1 MSLDLK
7 TIAFRTAAC
16 LALLAATALVFGQSD
31 SRQLNAE
38 LGKLYERGDLD
49 AAIPIAEKIV
59 EVERRSVPVS
69 IRNLTNALENLSQI
83 RLDRGRRSMNALRSS
98 EVAKER
104 AMALVI
110 QMRSDLTEAEKHLR
124 EAIQISGA
132 ANPDPSQQ
140 AVSIRSNLAW
150 ILYNFIASETSSS
163 LGFDKDS
170 RSRIEMQERAAY
182 TGRFEEARKL
192 YVEAVSLADA
202 APDQALKQAADLNL
216 AEFETAMGNFEIAIP
231 IYARLTSAAEAAFG
245 TRDPLLLSVYEP
257 YLKVLLAA
265 YQLNEAS
272 EILSRTVLVSG
283 RSAEYPRVLLNLTHR
298 AERPFQA
305 FNSKRV
311 ETSSRA
317 LKQQTE
323 LSGRASVAAVAGSGG
338 DVVSASLS
346 ASTLGQDY
354 YETGRSN
361 TIKMRKVAVR
371 VEVDETG
378 RVRSAEGLSSD
389 RGMKESAEEAIKEWR
404 FRPLIV
410 DGKATAMKGYAEVTI
425 LFY

>member
-16 LALLAATALVFGQSD
+16 LALLAGASLVFGQGD
-31 SRQLNAE
+31 SRELNAE
-38 LGKLYERGDLD
+38 LVRLYQSRDLD

-59 EVERRSVPVS
+59 EVERRSTPVS
-69 IRNLTNALENLSQI
+69 IRNLTSALENLSQI
-83 RLDRGRRSMNALRSS
+83 RLDRGRRSMDALRSS

-104 AMALVI
+104 AMALVM
-110 QMRSDLTEAEKHLR
+110 QMRIDLTEAEKHLR
-124 EAIQISGA
+124 EAIQISGPVNA
-132 ANPDPSQQ
+132 DSSQQ
-140 AVSIRSNLAW
+140 AISIRSNLAW
-150 ILYNFIASETSSS
+150 VLFNFIPSETIFS

-170 RSRIEMQERAAY
+170 RSRIEMQERAAHA
-182 TGRFEEARKL
+182 GRLEEARRL
-192 YVEAVSLADA
+192 YVESVGLADA
-202 APDQALKQAADLNL
+202 APDQALKHAADLNL
-216 AEFETAMGNFEIAIP
+216 AEFETAMGNFEIAVP
-231 IYARLTSAAEAAFG
+231 IYARLVSAAEAEIG
-245 TRDPLLLSVYEP
+245 KRDPLLLSVYEP

-265 YQLNEAS
+265 YQLKEAS
-272 EILSRTVLVSG
+272 EILSRIVLVSG

-378 RVRSAEGLSSD
+378 RVRSAEGLSPD
-389 RGMKESAEEAIKEWR
+389 RGMRESAEDAIKDWR